1 MQFCR
6 WQHIAQFWQKIRHIF
21 LNLKYGLKNLLS
33 WFQINSLQAN
43 PKKINLWFLGIN
55 RTLFLSKIWME
66 ELTTPERLN
75 CSELS
80 SIITWNLRN
89 TLKTNAKKLHL
100 NFMLCRIRKFLTAG
114 KARILANAFIN
125 SQFNYAPLI
134 WMFAR
139 KIGINIILKIHYKI
153 LQVVYSE
160 NSKSYEEHFHLRARS
175 LVVRNLRSDTKGLRF
190 DYGC

>member
-1 MQFCR
+1 M
-6 WQHIAQFWQKIRHIF
+6 
-21 LNLKYGLKNLLS
+21 LN
-33 WFQINSLQAN
+33 
-43 PKKINLWFLGIN
+43 
-55 RTLFLSKIWME
+55 
-66 ELTTPERLN
+66 
-75 CSELS
+75 
-80 SIITWNLRN
+80 
-89 TLKTNAKKLHL
+89 
-100 NFMLCRIRKFLTAG
+100 RIRKFLTAW

-139 KIGINIILKIHYKI
+139 KIAINIILKIHYKI
-153 LQVVYSE
+153 LQVVCSE